1 MFEAIKNLFTKSKS
15 EDSSANNEPQQVSD
29 SAGQEGFDDV
39 AEIEELEYESE

>member
-1 MFEAIKNLFTKSKS
+1 MFEALKSLFTKSES
-15 EDSSANNEPQQVSD
+15 EDSSTNDEPQQVSD